1 MESATVGTVRGK
13 PQSDGG
19 QEITVDCAANISV
32 PVCFFFFFPPSLLIV
47 APCCCVL
54 LVINVWLFVESHPEC
69 WDSKVNGQCTRGH
82 ATAAHA
88 RRMRAARQ
96 RFSVRYQVKVELQI
110 PIQYRCLLRK
120 LYNLATSNCDAK
132 AQTTLFCSRMSKNS
146 WWPLNIVPLSCLHN
160 RSCSP

>member
-19 QEITVDCAANISV
+19 EEITVDCAANISV
-32 PVCFFFFFPPSLLIV
+32 PVCFFFFPLPLLIV

-54 LVINVWLFVESHPEC
+54 AVIDVWLFVESHPEC

-88 RRMRAARQ
+88 HRQTDARRMRD
-96 RFSVRYQVKVELQI
+96 VR
-110 PIQYRCLLRK
+110 
-120 LYNLATSNCDAK
+120 SDAE
-132 AQTTLFCSRMSKNS
+132 
-146 WWPLNIVPLSCLHN
+146 
-160 RSCSP
+160 